1 MLKMH
6 SLAKETENLQDF
18 PSFLQEILAAEPIE
32 SDGFSRCL
40 KKLLEKSRLSLGVLT
55 KKSRC
60 LIRPLSLMEM
70 ID

>member
-1 MLKMH
+1 MLKMQ
-6 SLAKETENLQDF
+6 SLAKETKNLQDL
-18 PSFLQEILAAEPIE
+18 PSFLQEILAIGPIE
-32 SDGFSRCL
+32 SDIFLRCL

-70 ID
+70 VD